1 MNINYNDPHDL
12 NGQFHATCRSLLL
25 LRVEDKRLLQ
35 FRSKLHKAIAEKE
48 KRYPKLTNE
57 ESAIITNAQYAV
69 DRIVGHALTSRHTI
83 GSNSNE
89 YKWTV
94 MRFVNDY
101 DILSLPHEQFVE
113 KLKQEL
119 HQLN

>member
-35 FRSKLHKAIAEKE
+35 FRSKLHKAIAEK
-48 KRYPKLTNE
+48 RYPKLTNE
-57 ESAIITNAQYAV
+57 ESAIITNAQYVV

-94 MRFVNDY
+94 MWFVNDY
-101 DILSLPHEQFVE
+101 DILSLPHEQFME
-113 KLKQEL
+113 KLEQEL